1 MEVIE
6 DQLRDFLKAGIT
18 VEPLIANREYADN
31 IEKIR
36 VKCLEFSGETGKGRG
51 TPDFGSWRRS
61 APHADN
67 GRFNKQDAFQ
77 KSKQSVVVPLNT
89 THSTSQVSN
98 SKGAW
103 SNAAKKEQS
112 HSAQAQTSTSGQA
125 QAQVQVQAQPA
136 QNIYKL
142 PSQQKA
148 AGFNK
153 SKEEVEANILNNLI
167 LSKLNKF
174 TAENYDSIKQFME
187 QILSNDDTS
196 FLKEFMILVFKKATF
211 EPLFCPLYVKL
222 IAELSIQYP
231 IIKAEVITLYNTYM
245 KEFENVEEEN
255 INDDNYDEFCA
266 SQKVKLYRLGYGQF
280 LGELTKYE
288 ILDGQSLLKLYNT
301 ILDIIGNY
309 SLPGMSHRNQLEQL
323 TACMTRITTVFKNQ
337 KNPALVAICKT
348 LADGCSKKIK
358 DILRRVRANELPGIS
373 NKARFSL
380 MDCDEIFDA
389 L

>member
-6 DQLRDFLKAGIT
+6 NQLRDFLKAGIT

-51 TPDFGSWRRS
+51 TPDFGSWRRGNQNT
-61 APHADN
+61 DN

-77 KSKQSVVVPLNT
+77 KSKQPVVVPLNT

-103 SNAAKKEQS
+103 SAAAKKEQA
-112 HSAQAQTSTSGQA
+112 SAPAQTQPT
-125 QAQVQVQAQPA
+125 QAQPA
-136 QNIYKL
+136 QPPQNIYKL

-174 TAENYDSIKQFME
+174 TAENYDNIKQFME

-196 FLKEFMILVFKKATF
+196 FLKDFMILVFKKATY

-222 IAELSIQYP
+222 IAELSAQYP

-255 INDDNYDEFCA
+255 VNDENYDEFCA

-288 ILDGQSLLKLYNT
+288 ILDGQSLLNLYNT

-309 SLPGMSHRNQLEQL
+309 SLPGMSHRNQVEQL
-323 TACMTRITTVFKNQ
+323 AACMARITMVFKNE

-358 DILRRVRANELPGIS
+358 EILRRVRASELPGIS
-373 NKARFSL
+373 NKARFNL